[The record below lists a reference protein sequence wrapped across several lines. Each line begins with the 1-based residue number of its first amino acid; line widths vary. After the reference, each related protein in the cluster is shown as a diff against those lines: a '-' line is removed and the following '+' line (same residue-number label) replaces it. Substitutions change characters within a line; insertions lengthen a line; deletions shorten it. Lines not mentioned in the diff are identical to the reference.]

1 MKCCCL
7 FYKDNNNLNLNNNI
21 EPFFTFS
28 EIKKEFVENKE
39 ISGLSTK
46 KTYPFKLKK
55 NNNKPN
61 YKSFIQFLN
70 QPNIKIDTINT
81 SNFQKNKK
89 EHSIVENLKFS
100 YYDENENKEE
110 FLDTFNSKNI
120 PQIQKNNIKNTN
132 INTNINTNCSTEQ
145 TTKQNKINEEINK
158 NFNENNNENNDEY
171 NESKYDN
178 NKINNNEDK
187 DENTISS
194 SSFSEQENESIKSL
208 TELNN
213 NIFKKTNTINNNFF
227 TNINSFNNNIINNL
241 NNKNLNLSP
250 KNDDNKNI
258 ESNSKKSSNKL
269 IQFTNSNTQKNEGK
283 KLSFNNLKSFS
294 NPFVNRRSSVM
305 IYGKNEFGQKQS
317 LKRNSIMQLFEK
329 QSGLNEFRIVESISK
344 NHHFLTRIKLIEN
357 TFIKNKRINLIETC
371 HLNEEGKGK
380 INLYLQNV
388 VGKLLLENLTINPLG
403 LIDHSR
409 RNQKD
414 TLTFFGYSDQK
425 NYNDY
430 VLNNTSFIY
439 NNKTFSKTLFAF
451 SYDINNEKYF
461 IQPILDKEKQ
471 GRLIYIGISNFNYN
485 FINTKVFL
493 LNKNLIQ
500 IIPSSNNKIF
510 HVTIKIFDNNTGKS
524 NEFNVNNITKDKSIT
539 IGYSGDNY
547 ISLKGEGGINDGC
560 VLNFDKEKEI
570 WSIKGKK
577 LWSVLDQ
584 KLAINGNL
592 YIKIGDEII
601 KVSLV

>member
-46 KTYPFKLKK
+46 KTYPFKLQKD
-55 NNNKPN
+55 NNKPN
-61 YKSFIQFLN
+61 YKSFIQFLT
-70 QPNIKIDTINT
+70 QPNINIEPLNT
-81 SNFQKNKK
+81 SNINKNKK

-100 YYDENENKEE
+100 YYDDKEKKEE
-110 FLDTFNSKNI
+110 ILDKFNSKKI
-120 PQIQKNNIKNTN
+120 PKIQKNNI

-145 TTKQNKINEEINK
+145 TTKQNKIYEDINK
-158 NFNENNNENNDEY
+158 NNNDNNNENNDEY
-171 NESKYDN
+171 NESNEDNEEINDN
-178 NKINNNEDK
+178 NIKNM
-187 DENTISS
+187 ENDS
-194 SSFSEQENESIKSL
+194 SSFLSEQENESIKSL

-213 NIFKKTNTINNNFF
+213 NFKKTNNNNKIFNNINNN
-227 TNINSFNNNIINNL
+227 NNNITNNINNNI
-241 NNKNLNLSP
+241 NNKNVNQNSTN
-250 KNDDNKNI
+250 NDINNNI
-258 ESNSKKSSNKL
+258 EPENKKSSNKL
-269 IQFTNSNTQKNEGK
+269 IQFTNPNNQKNEGK
-283 KLSFNNLKSFS
+283 KLSFGNLKFS
-294 NPFVNRRSSVM
+294 NPFGNRRSSVM
-305 IYGKNEFGQKQS
+305 TYGKNEFGQKQS
-317 LKRNSIMQLFEK
+317 IKRNSIMQLFEK

-500 IIPSSNNKIF
+500 IIPSSNNKIY
-510 HVTIKIFDNNTGKS
+510 HVTIKIFDNTTGKS

-547 ISLKGEGGINDGC
+547 ISLKGEGDVNDIC
-560 VLNFDKEKEI
+560 ILNFDKEKEI

>member
-1 MKCCCL
+1 MRCCCI
-7 FYKDNNNLNLNNNI
+7 FNKDNNNLTLNKLS
-21 EPFFTFS
+21 EPLYTFS
-28 EIKKEFVENKE
+28 EIKQEFNENKG
-39 ISGLSTK
+39 ISKLSTK
-46 KTYPFKLKK
+46 KTFPFKLTKINDK
-55 NNNKPN
+55 NST
-61 YKSFIQFLN
+61 YKSIRQINQNSNLN
-70 QPNIKIDTINT
+70 IGNKNSSNI
-81 SNFQKNKK
+81 SKNKI
-89 EHSIVENLKFS
+89 EINHSIVENLKFS
-100 YYDENENKEE
+100 YYNDNEDKLN
-110 FLDTFNSKNI
+110 DRNI
-120 PQIQKNNIKNTN
+120 SNQKNSINITN
-132 INTNINTNCSTEQ
+132 INTLYKKKKEQNLIST
-145 TTKQNKINEEINK
+145 KNVEENFK
-158 NFNENNNENNDEY
+158 NLD
-171 NESKYDN
+171 
-178 NKINNNEDK
+178 
-187 DENTISS
+187 SS
-194 SSFSEQENESIKSL
+194 SFFSEQENEIILSL
-208 TELNN
+208 TNN
-213 NIFKKTNTINNNFF
+213 NNKIYFNNTNNN
-227 TNINSFNNNIINNL
+227 SNNNNEKNKS
-241 NNKNLNLSP
+241 NKNLETNNSNQNNSN
-250 KNDDNKNI
+250 KRMIQFKKSENFEKINKN
-258 ESNSKKSSNKL
+258 ND
-269 IQFTNSNTQKNEGK
+269 GK
-283 KLSFNNLKSFS
+283 KFSSGNIKKFNVFS
-294 NPFVNRRSSVM
+294 NRRSSLM
-305 IYGKNEFGQKQS
+305 IYGKNENEKKS
-317 LKRNSIMQLFEK
+317 LKRNSIMQLYEK
-329 QSGLNEFRIVESISK
+329 KTGLNEFKMIETLSK
-344 NHHFLTRIKLIEN
+344 NHNFLSRIKLIEN
-357 TFIKNKRINLIETC
+357 TYLKNKRLNLIESC
-371 HLNEEGKGK
+371 HLNKEGKGK
-380 INLYLQNV
+380 MNLYLENI
-388 VGKLLLENLTINPLG
+388 VGKLLLEKLIITPLG
-403 LIDHSR
+403 LLENNR

-414 TLTFFGYSDQK
+414 TLTFFGYSEQK
-425 NYNDY
+425 NFNDY

-439 NNKTFSKTLFAF
+439 NNKTFSKTLFAI

>member
-1 MKCCCL
+1 MRCCCI
-7 FYKDNNNLNLNNNI
+7 FNKDNNNLTLNKLS
-21 EPFFTFS
+21 EPLYTFS
-28 EIKKEFVENKE
+28 EIKQEFNENKG
-39 ISGLSTK
+39 ISKLSTK
-46 KTYPFKLKK
+46 KTFPFKLTKINDK
-55 NNNKPN
+55 NST
-61 YKSFIQFLN
+61 YKSIRQINQNSNLN
-70 QPNIKIDTINT
+70 IGNKNSSNI
-81 SNFQKNKK
+81 SKNKI
-89 EHSIVENLKFS
+89 EINHSIVENLKFS
-100 YYDENENKEE
+100 YYNDNEDKLN
-110 FLDTFNSKNI
+110 DRNI
-120 PQIQKNNIKNTN
+120 SNQKNSINITN
-132 INTNINTNCSTEQ
+132 INTLSSKKKEQNLIST
-145 TTKQNKINEEINK
+145 KNVEENFK
-158 NFNENNNENNDEY
+158 NLD
-171 NESKYDN
+171 
-178 NKINNNEDK
+178 
-187 DENTISS
+187 SS
-194 SSFSEQENESIKSL
+194 SFFSEQENEIILSL
-208 TELNN
+208 TNN
-213 NIFKKTNTINNNFF
+213 NNKIYFNNTNNN
-227 TNINSFNNNIINNL
+227 SNNNNEKNKS
-241 NNKNLNLSP
+241 NKNLETNNSNQNNSN
-250 KNDDNKNI
+250 KRMIQFKKSENFEKINKN
-258 ESNSKKSSNKL
+258 ND
-269 IQFTNSNTQKNEGK
+269 GK
-283 KLSFNNLKSFS
+283 KFSSGNIKKFNVFS
-294 NPFVNRRSSVM
+294 NRRSSLM
-305 IYGKNEFGQKQS
+305 IYGKNENEKKS
-317 LKRNSIMQLFEK
+317 LKRNSIMQLYEK
-329 QSGLNEFRIVESISK
+329 KTGLNEFKMIETLSK
-344 NHHFLTRIKLIEN
+344 NHNFLSRIKLIEN
-357 TFIKNKRINLIETC
+357 TYLKNKRLNLIESC
-371 HLNEEGKGK
+371 HLNKEGKGK
-380 INLYLQNV
+380 MNLYLENI
-388 VGKLLLENLTINPLG
+388 VGKLLLEKLIITPLG
-403 LIDHSR
+403 LLENNR

-414 TLTFFGYSDQK
+414 TLTFFGYSEQK
-425 NYNDY
+425 NFNDY

-439 NNKTFSKTLFAF
+439 NNKTFSKTLFAI

>member
-7 FYKDNNNLNLNNNI
+7 FQKDNNNLNLNNSI
-21 EPFFTFS
+21 HPFFTFS
-28 EIKKEFVENKE
+28 VIKKEFNENKE

-46 KTYPFKLKK
+46 KTYPFKLQKD
-55 NNNKPN
+55 NNKPN
-61 YKSFIQFLN
+61 YKSFIQFLS
-70 QPNIKIDTINT
+70 QPNINIEPLNT
-81 SNFQKNKK
+81 SNINKNKK

-100 YYDENENKEE
+100 YYDDKEKKEE
-110 FLDTFNSKNI
+110 ILDKFNSKKI
-120 PQIQKNNIKNTN
+120 PKIQKNNI

-145 TTKQNKINEEINK
+145 TTKQNKIYEDINK
-158 NFNENNNENNDEY
+158 NNNDNNNENNDEY
-171 NESKYDN
+171 NESNEDNEEINDN
-178 NKINNNEDK
+178 NIKNM
-187 DENTISS
+187 ENDS
-194 SSFSEQENESIKSL
+194 SSFLSEQENESIKSL

-213 NIFKKTNTINNNFF
+213 NFKKTNNNNKIFNNINNN
-227 TNINSFNNNIINNL
+227 NNNITNNINNNI
-241 NNKNLNLSP
+241 NNKNVNQNSTN
-250 KNDDNKNI
+250 NDINNNI
-258 ESNSKKSSNKL
+258 EPDNKKSSNKL
-269 IQFTNSNTQKNEGK
+269 IQFTNPNNQKNEGK
-283 KLSFNNLKSFS
+283 KLSFGNLKFS
-294 NPFVNRRSSVM
+294 NPFGNRRSSVM
-305 IYGKNEFGQKQS
+305 TYGKNEFGQKQS
-317 LKRNSIMQLFEK
+317 IKRNSIMQLFEK

-344 NHHFLTRIKLIEN
+344 CHHFLTRNKLIEN

-380 INLYLQNV
+380 INLYLQNI
-388 VGKLLLENLTINPLG
+388 VGKLLLENLIINPLG
-403 LIDHSR
+403 LIEHSR

-425 NYNDY
+425 NNNDY

-471 GRLIYIGISNFNYN
+471 GRLIYIGIPNFNYN

-500 IIPSSNNKIF
+500 IIPSSNNKIY

-584 KLAINGNL
+584 KLAINGNI

-601 KVSLV
+601 KVSLI

>member
-7 FYKDNNNLNLNNNI
+7 FSKDNNNLNLNNSI

-28 EIKKEFVENKE
+28 VIKKEFNENKE
-39 ISGLSTK
+39 ISGFSTK

-55 NNNKPN
+55 DNNKTN
-61 YKSFIQFLN
+61 YKSFIQLLS
-70 QPNIKIDTINT
+70 QPNINIETINT
-81 SNFQKNKK
+81 SNCNKNKK

-100 YYDENENKEE
+100 YYDEIESKEKI
-110 FLDTFNSKNI
+110 LDTFNSKKI
-120 PQIQKNNIKNTN
+120 PKIQKNNI

-145 TTKQNKINEEINK
+145 TTKQNKINEDLNK
-158 NFNENNNENNDEY
+158 NNNDNENNDEQ
-171 NESKYDN
+171 EQSN
-178 NKINNNEDK
+178 NDK
-187 DENTISS
+187 DDIKNMKNNS
-194 SSFSEQENESIKSL
+194 SSFLSEQENESIKSL

-213 NIFKKTNTINNNFF
+213 NIYKKTNTYNSIFSNNNINNN
-227 TNINSFNNNIINNL
+227 NNNNI
-241 NNKNLNLSP
+241 NNKNINQNTTNNDNNNLEP
-250 KNDDNKNI
+250 
-258 ESNSKKSSNKL
+258 ESKKSSNKL
-269 IQFTNSNTQKNEGK
+269 IQFTNSRSQKNEGK
-283 KLSFNNLKSFS
+283 KLSFGNLKIFS
-294 NPFVNRRSSVM
+294 NPFANRRSSVM
-305 IYGKNEFGQKQS
+305 TYGKNEYGQKQS
-317 LKRNSIMQLFEK
+317 IKRNSIMQLFEK

-344 NHHFLTRIKLIEN
+344 NHHFLTRVKLIEN
-357 TFIKNKRINLIETC
+357 TFMKNKKINLIETC

-380 INLYLQNV
+380 INLSLQNV
-388 VGKLLLENLTINPLG
+388 VGKLLLENLIINPLG
-403 LIDHSR
+403 LIEHSR

-414 TLTFFGYSDQK
+414 TLTFFGYSEQK
-425 NYNDY
+425 NNNDY

-471 GRLIYIGISNFNYN
+471 GRLIYIGIPNFIYN

-524 NEFNVNNITKDKSIT
+524 NEFNVNNITKDKTIT

-547 ISLKGEGGINDGC
+547 ISLKGEGNDNDGC

-601 KVSLV
+601 KVSLI

>member
-1 MKCCCL
+1 M
-7 FYKDNNNLNLNNNI
+7 
-21 EPFFTFS
+21 
-28 EIKKEFVENKE
+28 
-39 ISGLSTK
+39 
-46 KTYPFKLKK
+46 
-55 NNNKPN
+55 
-61 YKSFIQFLN
+61 IQF
-70 QPNIKIDTINT
+70 KK
-81 SNFQKNKK
+81 SENFEK
-89 EHSIVENLKFS
+89 
-100 YYDENENKEE
+100 
-110 FLDTFNSKNI
+110 
-120 PQIQKNNIKNTN
+120 
-132 INTNINTNCSTEQ
+132 
-145 TTKQNKINEEINK
+145 INK
-158 NFNENNNENNDEY
+158 NND
-171 NESKYDN
+171 
-178 NKINNNEDK
+178 
-187 DENTISS
+187 
-194 SSFSEQENESIKSL
+194 
-208 TELNN
+208 
-213 NIFKKTNTINNNFF
+213 
-227 TNINSFNNNIINNL
+227 
-241 NNKNLNLSP
+241 
-250 KNDDNKNI
+250 
-258 ESNSKKSSNKL
+258 
-269 IQFTNSNTQKNEGK
+269 GK
-283 KLSFNNLKSFS
+283 KFSSGNIKKFNVFS
-294 NPFVNRRSSVM
+294 NRRSSLM
-305 IYGKNEFGQKQS
+305 IYGKNENEKKS
-317 LKRNSIMQLFEK
+317 LKRNSIMQLYEK
-329 QSGLNEFRIVESISK
+329 KTGLNEFKMIETLSK
-344 NHHFLTRIKLIEN
+344 NHNFLSRIKLIEN
-357 TFIKNKRINLIETC
+357 TYLKNKRLNLIESC
-371 HLNEEGKGK
+371 HLNKEGKGK
-380 INLYLQNV
+380 MNLYLENI
-388 VGKLLLENLTINPLG
+388 VGKLLLEKLIITPLG
-403 LIDHSR
+403 LLENNR

-414 TLTFFGYSDQK
+414 TLTFFGYSEQK
-425 NYNDY
+425 NFNDY

-439 NNKTFSKTLFAF
+439 NNKTFSKTLFAI